1 MTKQQGN
8 KLNLLQ
14 LLVSTHLLSSP
25 TAQANELNSKQL
37 CVVNASFSDDNNND
51 DDTQYNN
58 NALHD
63 SCSSII

>member
-1 MTKQQGN
+1 MAKQQGN
-8 KLNLLQ
+8 LIFLQ

-51 DDTQYNN
+51 DDIQYNN